1 MKIPLDGAA
10 EKSGRTLFVTS
21 PKGQYVVGARG
32 SLQNARMTDRLADN
46 LQRVTAEIA
55 TACDRAS
62 RSPSDVTLVA
72 VTKYADMA
80 WVRRLVELGI
90 RDLAESRPQ
99 QLVERAT
106 EISARG
112 AGFQPA
118 KTNGCDEA
126 GQVENLPHVRWHQI
140 GHLQRNKVK
149 SLLARTAM
157 IHSIDSLRLLER
169 IAEVAA
175 EQSLRPRVLL
185 EVNVSGEPAK
195 DGLSIAELTSQ
206 WDALQAVANVD
217 LVGLMTMAPL
227 ADDPEAARPVFRELR
242 QLRDNLAARA
252 APHVKLTELSMGLV
266 VCCSG

>member
-1 MKIPLDGAA
+1 
-10 EKSGRTLFVTS
+10 
-21 PKGQYVVGARG
+21 
-32 SLQNARMTDRLADN
+32 MTDRLADN

-55 TACDRAS
+55 TACDQAG
-62 RSPSDVTLVA
+62 RSPNEVTLVA
-72 VTKYADMA
+72 VTKYAGMA

-99 QLVERAT
+99 QLVERA
-106 EISARG
+106 E
-112 AGFQPA
+112 Q
-118 KTNGCDEA
+118 
-126 GQVENLPHVRWHQI
+126 LPSDVRWHQI

-169 IAEVAA
+169 IAEVVGSAPA
-175 EQSLRPRVLL
+175 DHPNRPRVLL

-206 WDALQAVANVD
+206 WDALQAVPNIDIA
-217 LVGLMTMAPL
+217 GLMTMAPL

-242 QLRDNLAARA
+242 QLRDNLAARS
-252 APHVKLTELSMGLV
+252 APHVKLTELSMGMSGDFVVAIEEGATLV
-266 VCCSG
+266 RIGSRLFEGLES